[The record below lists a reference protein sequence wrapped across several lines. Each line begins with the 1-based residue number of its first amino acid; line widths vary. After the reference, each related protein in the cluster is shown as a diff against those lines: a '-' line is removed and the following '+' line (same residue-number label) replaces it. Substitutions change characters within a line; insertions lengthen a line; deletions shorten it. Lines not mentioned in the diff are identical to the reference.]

1 MKKTL
6 QRHKSFL
13 KDSKNV
19 KTTDAQQE
27 KLFLYVSL
35 LLRGEKLPKES
46 CDHSLSGE
54 WNDFR
59 EFHLGGN
66 ILVIYSI
73 IDTKLYL
80 VRLGSHAQL
89 FKKM

>member
-1 MKKTL
+1 MRITL

-19 KTTDAQQE
+19 KTTDTQQE

-35 LLRGEKLPKES
+35 LLRGEKLPKEAHE
-46 CDHSLSGE
+46 HSLSGE
-54 WNDFR
+54 WDDFR
-59 EFHLGGN
+59 EFHIGGDM
-66 ILVIYSI
+66 LVIYGIS
-73 IDTKLYL
+73 DTKLYL